1 MNKKVLKTM
10 IFLCWGFLVAFAI
23 MKIWFADKLLIVIN
37 NERIVDIGNFIDARP
52 WLQQIVYGLTTL
64 LTYQFY
70 LCACVKKWH
79 LTVKQYI
86 VLCAII
92 AATNTLKYYY
102 PELSLVVNVLI
113 MIVYPFALKS
123 EYKTFVI
130 IFSAHYILQII
141 VSYIRSEPL
150 NKVDLNTVSQ
160 IVMMVDSHICLLLY
174 YLYSNLYKEN
184 FMGNAVPPLWGKM
197 SKEIEA
203 EIKSIDAKLAKCED
217 EKKRAKLAEKK
228 EAYEKMLN
236 GDK

>member
-1 MNKKVLKTM
+1 MNKKVLRTM

-23 MKIWFADKLLIVIN
+23 MKIWFADKLLVVIN

-79 LTVKQYI
+79 LTVKQYV
-86 VLCAII
+86 VLCIII
-92 AATNTLKYYY
+92 AATNTLKYYN

-113 MIVYPFALKS
+113 MIIYPFALKS

-197 SKEIEA
+197 SREIKA
-203 EIKSIDAKLAKCED
+203 EIKSIDEKLAKCNR
-217 EKKRAKLAEKK
+217 EKKRAKLTEKK
-228 EAYEKMLN
+228 EAYEQMLDS
-236 GDK
+236 DK